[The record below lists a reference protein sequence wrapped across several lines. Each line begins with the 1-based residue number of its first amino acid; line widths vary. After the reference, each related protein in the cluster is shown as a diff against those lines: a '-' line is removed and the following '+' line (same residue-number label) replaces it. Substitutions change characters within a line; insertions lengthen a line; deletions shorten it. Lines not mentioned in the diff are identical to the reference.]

1 VDTDPARPGPHDE
14 PMFTTEEID
23 TFPHDGPTDS
33 LIRLASISFALA
45 TLITFAWIALG
56 VLLVGF

>member
-1 VDTDPARPGPHDE
+1 
-14 PMFTTEEID
+14 MFTTEEID

-45 TLITFAWIALG
+45 TLITVAWIALG